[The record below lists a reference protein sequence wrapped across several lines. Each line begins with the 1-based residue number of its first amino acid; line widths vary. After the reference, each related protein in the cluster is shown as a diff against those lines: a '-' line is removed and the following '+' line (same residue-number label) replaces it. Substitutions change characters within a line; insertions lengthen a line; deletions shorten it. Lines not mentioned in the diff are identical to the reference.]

1 MPNARYRF
9 ILGSNT
15 EYGLGYSPS
24 IKIVPLSYLNF
35 VVILFLYK
43 IYPQFFYL
51 NVYSLGSP
59 LIYSKVFEELILVF
73 SINLIIAI
81 YDSCLSVNML
91 TKRKHNTINR

>member
-1 MPNARYRF
+1 MPKARYRF

-15 EYGLGYSPS
+15 EYGLGHSPS

-59 LIYSKVFEELILVF
+59 LICSKVFEELILVF
-73 SINLIIAI
+73 SINLIISS
-81 YDSCLSVNML
+81 YDSRLSVNML

>member
-1 MPNARYRF
+1 MPKARYRF

-15 EYGLGYSPS
+15 EYGLVYSPS

-59 LIYSKVFEELILVF
+59 LICSKVFEELILVF
-73 SINLIIAI
+73 SINLIISS
-81 YDSCLSVNML
+81 YDSRLSVNML